1 MLISLAAVIGG
12 FILLVWSADRF
23 VIGASSI
30 ASNLGVSPL
39 VIGLTIVGFGTS
51 APEILISVFSALQDI
66 PAMGVGNAIGSNIA
80 NIGLIL
86 GTSALIS
93 PMLISSGILNRE
105 MPFLIAAM
113 LLALILIWNLS
124 LSALDAYFLLALLAF
139 ILVWMIYKGLKERDN
154 GDPLQSEFNDEISTN
169 MTLKVA
175 CLWLMVG
182 LFILVGSSRALVWGA
197 SNIATYFGVSDLV
210 IGLTIVAIGTS
221 LPELA
226 ASIVSVLKKE
236 YDIAIG
242 NIIGSNIFNILAV
255 MAVPGLFQTVAVDS
269 VVLYRDIPVMF
280 ALTFVMILF
289 AYSWKNRPGRITRT
303 SGLLLLVCFL
313 GYQGA
318 VFLDS

>member
-105 MPFLIAAM
+105 MPFLIIAM
-113 LLALILIWNLS
+113 LLALVLVWNLS
-124 LSALDAYFLLALLAF
+124 LSAFDA
-139 ILVWMIYKGLKERDN
+139 
-154 GDPLQSEFNDEISTN
+154 
-169 MTLKVA
+169 
-175 CLWLMVG
+175 
-182 LFILVGSSRALVWGA
+182 
-197 SNIATYFGVSDLV
+197 
-210 IGLTIVAIGTS
+210 
-221 LPELA
+221 
-226 ASIVSVLKKE
+226 
-236 YDIAIG
+236 
-242 NIIGSNIFNILAV
+242 
-255 MAVPGLFQTVAVDS
+255 
-269 VVLYRDIPVMF
+269 
-280 ALTFVMILF
+280 
-289 AYSWKNRPGRITRT
+289 
-303 SGLLLLVCFL
+303 
-313 GYQGA
+313 
-318 VFLDS
+318 

>member
-23 VIGASSI
+23 VTGASSI
-30 ASNLGVSPL
+30 ACNLGVSPL
-39 VIGLTIVGFGTS
+39 IIGLTIVGFGTS
-51 APEILISVFSALQDI
+51 APEILISVFSTLQDI
-66 PAMGVGNAIGSNIA
+66 PAMGIGNAIGSNIA

-105 MPFLIAAM
+105 MPFLIIAM
-113 LLALILIWNLS
+113 LLALVLVWNLS
-124 LSALDAYFLLALLAF
+124 LSAFDAYLLLTLLGF
-139 ILVWMIYKGLKERDN
+139 ILGWMIYKGFQERHN
-154 GDPLQSEFNDEISTN
+154 GDPLQSEFNDEIPTD

-175 CLWLMVG
+175 CLWLLVG

-226 ASIVSVLKKE
+226 ASIASVLKKE

-242 NIIGSNIFNILAV
+242 NVIGSNIFNILAV

-269 VVLYRDIPVMF
+269 VVLYRDMPVMF
-280 ALTFVMILF
+280 ALTFAMILL
-289 AYSWKNRPGRITRT
+289 AYSWKNRPGRISRT

-318 VFLDS
+318 VFLKS